1 MRCPYCSYSESK
13 VIDSRSTDKGDSI
26 RRRRECI
33 KCYRRFTTYE
43 RYEDNALVV
52 IKKDNTRETYKRNK
66 ILNGMLKAC
75 EKRRVER
82 ELLEKAINEIEIELY
97 KQNRKEVNSSL
108 IGELVMEKLK
118 SIDDVAYIRFAS
130 VYREFKDSNS
140 FVEVCE
146 KLEK

>member
-33 KCYRRFTTYE
+33 KCHRRFTTYE

-52 IKKDNTRETYKRNK
+52 IKKGNTRETYKRDK

-75 EKRRVER
+75 EKRKVKR

-97 KQNRKEVNSSL
+97 KQNRKEINSSL

>member
-1 MRCPYCSYSESK
+1 
-13 VIDSRSTDKGDSI
+13 
-26 RRRRECI
+26 
-33 KCYRRFTTYE
+33 
-43 RYEDNALVV
+43 
-52 IKKDNTRETYKRNK
+52 
-66 ILNGMLKAC
+66 MLKAC

-108 IGELVMEKLK
+108 IKELVMEKLK

>member
-1 MRCPYCSYSESK
+1 
-13 VIDSRSTDKGDSI
+13 
-26 RRRRECI
+26 
-33 KCYRRFTTYE
+33 
-43 RYEDNALVV
+43 
-52 IKKDNTRETYKRNK
+52 
-66 ILNGMLKAC
+66 MLKAC
-75 EKRRVER
+75 EKRKVKR

-97 KQNRKEVNSSL
+97 KQNRKEINSSL

>member
-33 KCYRRFTTYE
+33 KCHRRFTTYE

-52 IKKDNTRETYKRNK
+52 IKKGNTRETYKRDK

-75 EKRRVER
+75 KKRKVKR

-97 KQNRKEVNSSL
+97 KQNRKEINSSL

>member
-1 MRCPYCSYSESK
+1 
-13 VIDSRSTDKGDSI
+13 
-26 RRRRECI
+26 
-33 KCYRRFTTYE
+33 
-43 RYEDNALVV
+43 
-52 IKKDNTRETYKRNK
+52 
-66 ILNGMLKAC
+66 MLKAC

-82 ELLEKAINEIEIELY
+82 ELLEKAINKIKIELY

>member
-1 MRCPYCSYSESK
+1 MMREEGMR
-13 VIDSRSTDKGDSI
+13 DSSAWS
-26 RRRRECI
+26 
-33 KCYRRFTTYE
+33 
-43 RYEDNALVV
+43 L
-52 IKKDNTRETYKRNK
+52 TRDK

-130 VYREFKDSNS
+130 VYREFKNSNS
-140 FVEVCE
+140 FVEV
-146 KLEK
+146 L

>member
-33 KCYRRFTTYE
+33 KCHRKFTTYE

-52 IKKDNTRETYKRNK
+52 IKKGNTRETYKRDK

-75 EKRRVER
+75 EKRKVKR

-97 KQNRKEVNSSL
+97 KQNRKEINSSL